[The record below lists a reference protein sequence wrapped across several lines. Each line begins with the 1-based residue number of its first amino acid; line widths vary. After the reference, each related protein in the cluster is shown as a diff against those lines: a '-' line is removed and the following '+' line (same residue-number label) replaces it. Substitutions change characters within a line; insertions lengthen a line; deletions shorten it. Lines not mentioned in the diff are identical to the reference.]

1 MKEKI
6 SALMDGDLALRDAEY
21 LMTAIKAKGE
31 AAEAWSTYHLIGDVL
46 RDDPVMRSDLTNK
59 IMQEVAKQPS
69 VLAPKAASL
78 SFVKRP
84 VVWSMAASVAG
95 VFFVGWMVLHHQVK
109 DGLAPVEIAQ
119 NVPSEYLLAHQSM
132 APTNAAYFIQPA
144 SYKQGE

>member
-6 SALMDGDLALRDAEY
+6 SALMDGDLALKDAEY

-59 IMQEVAKQPS
+59 IMQEVAKQPR
-69 VLAPKAASL
+69 VLAPKAPIN
-78 SFVKRP
+78 FVKRP
-84 VVWSMAASVAG
+84 MVWSMAASFAG
-95 VFFVGWMVLHHQVK
+95 VFFVGWMALHHQVQ

-132 APTNAAYFIQPA
+132 APTNSAYFIQPA
-144 SYKQGE
+144 SYTQGE

>member
-6 SALMDGDLALRDAEY
+6 SALMDGDLALQDAEY

-46 RDDPVMRSDLTNK
+46 RDDSVMRSDLTRN
-59 IMQEVAKQPS
+59 IMREIAKQPA
-69 VLAPKAASL
+69 VLAPKA
-78 SFVKRP
+78 SFTKRP
-84 VVWSMAASVAG
+84 MVWSMAASLAG
-95 VFFVGWMVLHHQVK
+95 VLFVGWVVLHQQVQ

-144 SYKQGE
+144 AYIQGE

>member
-46 RDDPVMRSDLTNK
+46 RDDPVMRSDLTSK
-59 IMQEVAKQPS
+59 IMQEVAKQPR
-69 VLAPKAASL
+69 VLAPKTSNI
-78 SFVKRP
+78 FVQRP
-84 VVWSMAASVAG
+84 MLWSMAASVAG
-95 VFFVGWMVLHHQVK
+95 VFFVGWMVLHQQIQE
-109 DGLAPVEIAQ
+109 GLAPVEIAQ
-119 NVPSEYLLAHQSM
+119 NIPSEYLLAHQSM

-144 SYKQGE
+144 SYTQGE